1 MTIKYHNYIKINGSM
16 NTLFGKFSKHDMKLE
31 RFERRQ
37 NRRLKEK
44 MNSFQGWNS
53 ERKINRERKRITKL
67 RLWKSKY
74 VNEKN
79 FARLLKNNNK
89 SKFVQRFKKP
99 EQWLTHIHT
108 LNIWSY

>member
-44 MNSFQGWNS
+44 MNSFQG
-53 ERKINRERKRITKL
+53 
-67 RLWKSKY
+67 
-74 VNEKN
+74 
-79 FARLLKNNNK
+79 
-89 SKFVQRFKKP
+89 
-99 EQWLTHIHT
+99 
-108 LNIWSY
+108 